1 MKDISIIVPCYNVA
15 PYIKNLLLSFHML
28 DLDNISYEIIFVI
41 EESNQ
46 DNVKEV
52 IDQYMGDMN
61 YSFKTSNGGTVGI
74 ARNVGLAAAEGDYVW
89 FVDADDWIIN
99 PDVIRQ
105 ALGFLLKGD
114 FDIMQIDFVS
124 NYFRM
129 KHYSMVWQ
137 YIFKR
142 KFLKDVSFNK
152 EKHFEDNK
160 FMEDVFAKIQGKE
173 ITMLNIPSYFYNY
186 EREGSLMYN
195 MRHGL
200 E

>member
-1 MKDISIIVPCYNVA
+1 
-15 PYIKNLLLSFHML
+15 
-28 DLDNISYEIIFVI
+28 
-41 EESNQ
+41 
-46 DNVKEV
+46 
-52 IDQYMGDMN
+52 
-61 YSFKTSNGGTVGI
+61 
-74 ARNVGLAAAEGDYVW
+74 
-89 FVDADDWIIN
+89 
-99 PDVIRQ
+99 
-105 ALGFLLKGD
+105 
-114 FDIMQIDFVS
+114 MQIDFVS

-142 KFLKDVSFNK
+142 KFLKDISFNK

>member
-52 IDQYMGDMN
+52 IDQYMGDMV
-61 YSFKTSNGGTVGI
+61 YSFETSNGGTVGI

-142 KFLKDVSFNK
+142 KFLKDISFNK

>member
-46 DNVKEV
+46 DNVKEI

-61 YSFKTSNGGTVGI
+61 YSFETSNGGTVGI

-152 EKHFEDNK
+152 EKHYEDNK

>member
-61 YSFKTSNGGTVGI
+61 YSFETSNGGTVGI

-105 ALGFLLKGD
+105 ALGFLLKSD

-142 KFLKDVSFNK
+142 KFLKDISFNK

>member
-61 YSFKTSNGGTVGI
+61 YSFETSNGGTVGI

-124 NYFRM
+124 NYFKM

>member
-28 DLDNISYEIIFVI
+28 DLDNIPYEIIFVI

-61 YSFKTSNGGTVGI
+61 YSFETSNGGTVGI

>member
-61 YSFKTSNGGTVGI
+61 YSFETSNGGTVGI
-74 ARNVGLAAAEGDYVW
+74 ARNVGLAAAKGDYVW

-142 KFLKDVSFNK
+142 KFLKDISFNK

>member
-61 YSFKTSNGGTVGI
+61 YSFETSNGGTVGI

-142 KFLKDVSFNK
+142 KFLKDISFNK

>member
-46 DNVKEV
+46 DNVREI
-52 IDQYMGDMN
+52 IDQYMGDMV
-61 YSFKTSNGGTVGI
+61 YSFETSNGGTVGI
-74 ARNVGLAAAEGDYVW
+74 ARNVGLAAAEGDYIW

-142 KFLKDVSFNK
+142 KFLKDISFNK

>member
-46 DNVKEV
+46 DNVREV
-52 IDQYMGDMN
+52 IDQYMGDMS
-61 YSFKTSNGGTVGI
+61 YSFETSNGGTVGI

>member
-41 EESNQ
+41 EETNQ

-61 YSFKTSNGGTVGI
+61 YSFETSNGGTVGI
-74 ARNVGLAAAEGDYVW
+74 ARNVGLTAAEGDYVW